1 MLTYDER
8 NNKIIR
14 MSDTRVLKS
23 AGDQGKSISEDA
35 NKHIENSETLFC
47 RAIENAGGVPFQL
60 IFGQRPGEGYF
71 TKVGAGIRQLLG
83 IPQEE
88 FTEKLFHSMIEEV
101 VPLSDDI
108 PADLCEAR
116 EKFIIGELGSY
127 KAEILLR
134 TPGGEK
140 KWILDSSLPLRDES
154 RGKIVG
160 EFGILFDINES
171 KQIIGSLEKAS
182 KQARECDRLKAA
194 FLRNLPHEI
203 RTPLNAI
210 VGFSTL
216 ISEQEND
223 PQRQLEFIEIITYN
237 ADQLLEIMTD
247 VVEVSDIEAGTV
259 KVSKEEINLNKLLER
274 IWNRFIIKA
283 SGKNISLSYVAPAE
297 DDQVNII
304 TDRFKLSQ
312 ILNNLVGN
320 AVKFTREGKVEFGYS
335 IKGDMIEFYVADTGP
350 GISSEYHERI
360 FSNFYQVDN
369 GSTRRYEGTG
379 LGLPISK
386 AYVKLLG
393 GEIWFASQPGEGSVF
408 YCTVPY
414 EKVARL

>member
-1 MLTYDER
+1 
-8 NNKIIR
+8 
-14 MSDTRVLKS
+14 MSDIRVLKS
-23 AGDQGKSISEDA
+23 SGDQEKSFSDNAKE
-35 NKHIENSETLFC
+35 HIENSETLFS

-60 IFGQRPGEGYF
+60 IFGPQTGDGYF
-71 TKVGAGIRQLLG
+71 IKLGAGIKQLLD
-83 IPQEE
+83 IPPEE

-116 EKFIIGELGSY
+116 KKFISGELKSY

-140 KWILDSSLPLRDES
+140 RWILDSSLPLTDEKT
-154 RGKIVG
+154 GKVTG
-160 EFGILFDINES
+160 TFGILFYINER
-171 KQIIGSLEKAS
+171 KQILGSLEKAS
-182 KQARECDRLKAA
+182 KQAMESDRLKSA
-194 FLRNLPHEI
+194 FLRNLSHEI

-223 PQRQLEFIEIITYN
+223 PQRQQEFIEIITRN
-237 ADQLLEIMTD
+237 AGHLLEIMTD

-259 KVSKEEINLNKLLER
+259 KVNKEEINLNKLLER

-350 GISSEYHERI
+350 CISSEHHERI
-360 FSNFYQVDN
+360 FSSFYQIDN

-386 AYVKLLG
+386 AYVELLG
-393 GEIWFASQPGEGSVF
+393 GEIWFTSQPGEGSVF
-408 YCTVPY
+408 YFTLPY
-414 EKVARL
+414 EVVD

>member
-14 MSDTRVLKS
+14 MSDIRVLKS

-108 PADLCEAR
+108 PADLSEAR
-116 EKFIIGELGSY
+116 EKLISGELRSY
-127 KAEILLR
+127 KAERLLR
-134 TPGGEK
+134 TSIGEK
-140 KWILDSSLPLRDES
+140 RWILDSSLPLTDETT
-154 RGKIVG
+154 GKVVG

-283 SGKNISLSYVAPAE
+283 SGKNISLSYVASAN

-335 IKGDMIEFYVADTGP
+335 IKNDMIEFYVADTGP

-360 FSNFYQVDN
+360 FSSFYQLDN

-386 AYVKLLG
+386 AYVELLG
-393 GEIWFASQPGEGSVF
+393 GDIWFTSQPGERSVF